1 MVAIGTTSR
10 LMFHVSPLSGKGLL
24 SQQTRDALKAI
35 LKANGGAPVIHLRAF
50 VAGQRRSSAR
60 TADRER
66 GLHREKDAP
75 ALGQRGARGRLPL
88 EDAQIEIEAVSESK
102 DAKKDVNPNGLTF
115 LEAAPPDQLVSR
127 LASSTPLQVTCFVSS
142 LDGAGALAAR
152 FPSAAVDIVQTQRTP
167 TRPDTRCEAVA
178 RGGQPSLPRL
188 AFTGTQVA
196 FGSDQ
201 KAASLA
207 YKRLDQELNSA
218 GISPS
223 DILETHVYALSERL
237 GTLALNTR
245 NNPAAFTVVAIRR
258 RRLTRWKFRH
268 RLHRANVNR
277 FNRPIRGR
285 QLMNLADVKICLHRS
300 PIGTNQRK
308 HQHQRNRQHRSEHGP
323 AHAQVVFQKAKP
335 ASVNQFHVHPVDQ
348 QAGTSRT
355 AAPNSSP
362 SPPPAGSTPM
372 QMPAGSAPRPA

>member
-1 MVAIGTTSR
+1 MRYRRIAILTAVFVAAAFAGKKKNPDDVTQVLELPKDPPMVAIGATSR

-35 LKANGGAPVIHLRAF
+35 LKANGGAPVIHVRAF
-50 VAGQRRSSAR
+50 VAGSGDLRRVPQIVSEVF
-60 TADRER
+60 TAKKMPLPSVSVVLA
-66 GLHREKDAP
+66 G
-75 ALGQRGARGRLPL
+75 GLPL
-88 EDAQIEIEAVSESK
+88 EDAQIEIEAVSEAK

-127 LASSTPLQVTCFVSS
+127 LAASTPLQVTCFVSS

-167 TRPDTRCEAVA
+167 ARPDTRCEAVA
-178 RGGQPSLPRL
+178 RGGAIAPRL

-207 YKRLDQELNSA
+207 YKRLDQELNTA

-223 DILETHVYALSERL
+223 DILQTHVYALSERL

-245 NNPAAFTVVAIRR
+245 NNPAALTVLPFEGVASLDGSFAIDYI
-258 RRLTRWKFRH
+258 
-268 RLHRANVNR
+268 A
-277 FNRPIRGR
+277 
-285 QLMNLADVKICLHRS
+285 
-300 PIGTNQRK
+300 
-308 HQHQRNRQHRSEHGP
+308 P
-323 AHAQVVFQKAKP
+323 A
-335 ASVNQFHVHPVDQ
+335 
-348 QAGTSRT
+348 R
-355 AAPNSSP
+355 
-362 SPPPAGSTPM
+362 
-372 QMPAGSAPRPA
+372 